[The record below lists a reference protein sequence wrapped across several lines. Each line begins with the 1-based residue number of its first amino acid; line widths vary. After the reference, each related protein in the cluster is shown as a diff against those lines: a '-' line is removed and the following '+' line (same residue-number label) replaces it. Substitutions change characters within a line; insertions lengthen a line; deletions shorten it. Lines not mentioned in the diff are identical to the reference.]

1 MKDMYE
7 LKEML
12 CKELE
17 EYTRKGKMSA
27 GDLEVIHKLTDTIKN
42 IGKIEMLEEE
52 GSYSQDDGM
61 MGGGYGNRSY
71 RDGDGYDDGAGN
83 SYRGRR
89 RDSRGRYSRNDG
101 RGYSYEDGKHEMI
114 AELEDMMGDAK
125 SDREREAIRRC
136 LDTIRNA

>member
-1 MKDMYE
+1 MKDMHE

-17 EYTRKGKMSA
+17 EYSRKGKMSA
-27 GDLEVIHKLTDTIKN
+27 GDLETIHKLTDTIKN
-42 IGKIEMLEEE
+42 IGKIEMLDEED
-52 GSYSQDDGM
+52 GYSQDGGWEARGRYDRGM
-61 MGGGYGNRSY
+61 YPMDGGY
-71 RDGDGYDDGAGN
+71 

-114 AELEDMMGDAK
+114 AELEDMMKDA
-125 SDREREAIRRC
+125 SNDRERDAIRRC